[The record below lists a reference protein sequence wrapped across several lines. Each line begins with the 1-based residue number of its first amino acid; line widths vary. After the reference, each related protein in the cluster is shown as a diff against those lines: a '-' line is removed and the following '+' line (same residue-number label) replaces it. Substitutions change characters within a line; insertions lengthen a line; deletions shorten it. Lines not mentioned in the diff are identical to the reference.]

1 MFFFELYFT
10 RIVRAGF
17 PFHGAPSTTNQQAK
31 MPPKATPAHPK
42 YEDMVKA
49 AILALKDR
57 NGSSVP
63 AIAKYLGSN
72 FKLPGNFKKI
82 LSTQLKNLVKSGKL
96 LKVKASYKLG
106 EALKKAPK
114 KPKKKAAPKKKKPK
128 AKKAKKP
135 KAKKAKKPK
144 AKKAPKKKAAKKK
157 APKKKAAKKA
167 KK

>member
-1 MFFFELYFT
+1 MSRGT
-10 RIVRAGF
+10 RIPRCAVD
-17 PFHGAPSTTNQQAK
+17 TNQQAK
-31 MPPKATPAHPK
+31 MPPKAAPAHPK

-157 APKKKAAKKA
+157 APKKKAANKA